1 MERFNKL
8 YITCNLLELLAQI
21 KEILPYGM
29 WCGKTSGI
37 MACLILTR
45 VVIHQLAVPWKSAI
59 LEIFFIES
67 TSEFQTAVTFFIC
80 ERKHKVWVIIFLV
93 RS

>member
-1 MERFNKL
+1 
-8 YITCNLLELLAQI
+8 
-21 KEILPYGM
+21 
-29 WCGKTSGI
+29 

-67 TSEFQTAVTFFIC
+67 NSEFQTSVTFLLVNENIKC
-80 ERKHKVWVIIFLV
+80 GSHFL
-93 RS
+93 S